1 MFSSDAEVAFIITD
15 TDKDNHDVDMYIDMA
30 EEGFNLAF
38 IYNTSS
44 TNDEECDQGLRC
56 SARDLGNI
64 LVAGYD
70 KALMNEMPLFEE
82 FSLEEFELMRPSIM
96 SRHIDV
102 ARDMKEYME
111 TQGECDRCTRWMMAS
126 VETKTSKK
134 VGKLDVGS
142 WSPAGPVLKDDLFP
156 HVKGNFRGRTIP
168 IASVHVG

>member
-1 MFSSDAEVAFIITD
+1 
-15 TDKDNHDVDMYIDMA
+15 MYIDMA

-44 TNDEECDQGLRC
+44 TSDDQDCDQGLSC

-70 KALMNEMPLFEE
+70 EALKDDMLLFENSE
-82 FSLEEFELMRPSIM
+82 SLEEFEFMRPSIK
-96 SRHIDV
+96 SRQIDT
-102 ARDMKEYME
+102 ARDIKEYME
-111 TQGECDRCTRWMMAS
+111 TRGQCDQCTRWMMSS
-126 VETKTSKK
+126 VETKSRKK

-142 WSPAGPVLKDDLFP
+142 WSPTGTFLKDDLFP

-168 IASVHVG
+168 IASVHVGNEIF